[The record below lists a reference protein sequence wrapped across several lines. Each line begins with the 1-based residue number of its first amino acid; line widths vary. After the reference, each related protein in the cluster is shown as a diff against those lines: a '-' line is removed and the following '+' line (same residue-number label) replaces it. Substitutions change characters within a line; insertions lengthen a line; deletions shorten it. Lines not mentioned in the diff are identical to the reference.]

1 MLAEMALNGGS
12 GDAGSFLRDA
22 MSISIDKVMSF
33 GSKDPDADLSTYA
46 PSDATVSDYIN
57 NTIGTFNSVSPEERM
72 NILGQQ
78 HFVAHYGNGTN
89 SYNFYRR
96 TGYPNTVQYT
106 VDPNPGKF
114 VRSFFYPADE
124 ANTNQNIAQ
133 KANVDLQVFW
143 DTNPPS
149 AQTGGFPSSN

>member
-1 MLAEMALNGGS
+1 
-12 GDAGSFLRDA
+12 
-22 MSISIDKVMSF
+22 
-33 GSKDPDADLSTYA
+33 
-46 PSDATVSDYIN
+46 
-57 NTIGTFNSVSPEERM
+57 M

-78 HFVAHYGNGTN
+78 HFVAHYGNGSN

-96 TGYPNTVQYT
+96 TGYPNTLQFT